1 MNIPSSKRNIIK
13 ELIGKGSSALVYK
26 IIDLINNKIYAVKES
41 LSKEAEFLF
50 KNEINIFSTFQNL
63 NPYIIHFY
71 NISLK
76 DKTI

>member
-50 KNEINIFSTFQNL
+50 KNG
-63 NPYIIHFY
+63 
-71 NISLK
+71 
-76 DKTI
+76 